1 MLVLEKDFAGAQIAG
16 ARPYQEDAQ
25 GFASLDEPAQIA
37 DVSPEESPS
46 SPESVSAQNEPE
58 VSTLL
63 VIVADGMGGENAG
76 DFASRCVVDTF
87 VDYCDRYARKDRVS
101 AMLRSAMLAANEA
114 LASAMDANPE
124 LEGMG
129 TTLLAIVVAEQSL
142 HRVSVGDSPL
152 YLYREGALTQ
162 INEDHSMMPLL
173 IEQVKNGE
181 LNEQDISSHPDRN
194 VLRAAMTGEELELVD
209 CPLEAIPLLPGDIVI
224 VASDGIQTLDE
235 AAIKMRLDR
244 HKNLSAEGITKK
256 LLKAVVTEANPK
268 QDNTSIN
275 VIRIPLP
282 DDEDCQEDDEELKS
296 KTRLIRRGSSPAV
309 L

>member
-1 MLVLEKDFAGAQIAG
+1 M
-16 ARPYQEDAQ
+16 
-25 GFASLDEPAQIA
+25 
-37 DVSPEESPS
+37 
-46 SPESVSAQNEPE
+46 
-58 VSTLL
+58 L

-87 VDYCDRYARKDRVS
+87 VDYCDRYERKERTP

-114 LASAMDANPE
+114 LASAMDDNPD

-129 TTLLAIVVAEQSL
+129 TTLLAVVVTEHSL
-142 HRVSVGDSPL
+142 QWVSVGDSPL
-152 YLYREGALTQ
+152 YLYRDGELSQ

-173 IEQVKNGE
+173 IEQVKKGKLE
-181 LNEQDISSHPDRN
+181 EQDIGTHPDRN

-209 CPLEAIPLLPGDIVI
+209 CPLEAVSLMPGDIVI

-244 HKNLSAEGITKK
+244 HKSLTAEGITKK
-256 LLKAVVTEANPK
+256 LLKAVVTVANPK

-275 VIRIPLP
+275 VIRIPLATDEEKP
-282 DDEDCQEDDEELKS
+282 DEDEGSKS
-296 KTRLIRRGSSPAV
+296 KTRLIRRGSKPSV
-309 L
+309 S